1 MKTGRQDRPRCD
13 ARLERALA
21 GRGYA
26 AIAGLDEA
34 GRGALFGPVFAAA
47 VVLPAGAQIDGV
59 RDSKQLAPARREELA
74 GEIVSR
80 AAAWSVAS
88 VDAADIDR
96 INIYQASRLAM
107 RRAVLGLAAAP
118 DFLLVD
124 AMSVDLPLPQRALI
138 RGDARSRTI
147 AAASI
152 LAKVH
157 RDRAMREW
165 DEVYP
170 QYGLAR
176 SKGYGTREHLA
187 ALARFG
193 PTAQHRLTFE
203 PVREALGLGQLS
215 LEFGAAAGA
224 GSCRH

>member
-1 MKTGRQDRPRCD
+1 METGQKDRTRCD
-13 ARLERALA
+13 ARFERALA
-21 GRGYA
+21 RRGYA

-34 GRGALFGPVFAAA
+34 GRGSLFGPVVAAA
-47 VVLPAGAQIDGV
+47 VVLPVEARLDGV
-59 RDSKQLAPARREELA
+59 RDSKQLAPAIREKLA
-74 GEIVSR
+74 SEIASR

-88 VDAADIDR
+88 VNAADIDR

-107 RRAVLGLAAAP
+107 RRAVLGLASPP

-124 AMSVDLPLPQRALI
+124 AIGVDLPLPQRALI

-203 PVREALGLGQLS
+203 PVREALGRGQMS
-215 LEFGAAAGA
+215 LELAAAAGA
-224 GSCRH
+224 G